1 MKSLMKTAGKT
12 AKKQTK
18 WGWGL
23 VSLVGLMAAGTID
36 GSLIIT
42 FIAVAMFGIGAYLGG
57 YMDEPAEKK
66 STVAKPVATAY
77 AEEGVA
83 A

>member
-1 MKSLMKTAGKT
+1 MTAGKT
-12 AKKQTK
+12 AQKETK

-23 VSLVGLMAAGTID
+23 VSLVGLMAAATID

-42 FIAVAMFGIGAYLGG
+42 FIAVAMFGIGAYKGG
-57 YMDEPAEKK
+57 YMDETTQKLRKNLESPAE
-66 STVAKPVATAY
+66 VG
-77 AEEGVA
+77 ERRA

>member
-1 MKSLMKTAGKT
+1 MQTKKTTAGKT

-23 VSLVGLMAAGTID
+23 VSLVGLMAATTID

-57 YMDEPAEKK
+57 YMDESAYHAKQLHANE
-66 STVAKPVATAY
+66 TVTM